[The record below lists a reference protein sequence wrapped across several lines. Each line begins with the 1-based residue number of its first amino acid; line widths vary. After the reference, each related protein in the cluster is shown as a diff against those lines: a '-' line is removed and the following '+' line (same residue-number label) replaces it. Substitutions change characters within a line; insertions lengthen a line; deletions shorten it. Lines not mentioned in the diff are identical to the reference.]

1 MAKRKDKGFQWVRD
15 DQDGEARPRVER
27 AIRQREKDE
36 TKELEVWVRRLAELP
51 ASARAQLPV
60 SDEIKAGLT
69 QYAALS
75 RTPARGRL
83 ARRLTQLLRH
93 EDLAAIEA
101 TTGGD
106 GEQEQRLRAL
116 ERWRDRLLSGDDD
129 DLHAFVEAHPTAD
142 RQHLRGLVRQAR
154 GEGRAAS
161 RAAKALFQAL
171 KAAPEA

>member
-83 ARRLTQLLRH
+83 ARPSRSSSATRTSRRSRPPR
-93 EDLAAIEA
+93 AATESRSSGCGPSSGGATACSAA
-101 TTGGD
+101 TTTTCT
-106 GEQEQRLRAL
+106 RS
-116 ERWRDRLLSGDDD
+116 WRRIPR
-129 DLHAFVEAHPTAD
+129 PTASTC
-142 RQHLRGLVRQAR
+142 GGSCAR
-154 GEGRAAS
+154 HGERAGPHPAPPRRCS
-161 RAAKALFQAL
+161 R
-171 KAAPEA
+171 P